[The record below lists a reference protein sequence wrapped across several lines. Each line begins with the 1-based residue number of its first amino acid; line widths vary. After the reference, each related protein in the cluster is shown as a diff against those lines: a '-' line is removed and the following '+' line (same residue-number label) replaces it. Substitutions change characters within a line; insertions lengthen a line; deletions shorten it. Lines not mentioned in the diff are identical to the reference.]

1 MTAKPKIGI
10 FWLLENGRLIVDAA
24 PYDRPD
30 KVSGNYAGYSDHYH
44 FWETKIRPDLDR
56 EYTDN
61 PRGRVVYNL
70 KTGKAKIMAGKK
82 LLADKK
88 LIAKI
93 VKAFDLKDYI
103 LRSDEHYEQGNF
115 LL

>member
-1 MTAKPKIGI
+1 MLVKIGI
-10 FWLLENGRLIVDAA
+10 FWLLENGRLITDAV
-24 PYDRPD
+24 PYDQSA
-30 KVSGNYAGYSDHYH
+30 KISGNYVSYSDHYH
-44 FWETKIRPDLDR
+44 FWETKIRPNLDQ

-88 LIAKI
+88 TINKIAK
-93 VKAFDLKDYI
+93 AFNLKDYI
-103 LRSDEHYEQGNF
+103 LRRDEHYEQANF